1 MRPSP
6 VRESC
11 RPEVAQGSPRT
22 TASCIHTMDLPELLA
37 PERIRCRLDIQSKK
51 RALQTLAELLGQGIR
66 PDTESDTTTG
76 ADASAVDS
84 ATNGPPAEASD
95 EAAEKRRKKAAS
107 RDSTSLGDRLRGKK
121 HDEPAHDGLSDMDIL
136 DALISR
142 ERLGS
147 TGLGHGV
154 ALPHSRVATI
164 ESPLAAMITLND
176 GVDFEAS
183 DSKPVDLL
191 VGLLVPE
198 NCNDDHLKI
207 LANLARRFNEPEF
220 RDSLRAHEDGNALY
234 AELHRQATNP

>member
-1 MRPSP
+1 M
-6 VRESC
+6 
-11 RPEVAQGSPRT
+11 

-37 PERIRCRLDIQSKK
+37 PERISCRLDIQSKK
-51 RALQTLAELLGQGIR
+51 RALQTLAELLGPGVR
-66 PDTESDTTTG
+66 PEV
-76 ADASAVDS
+76 ADET
-84 ATNGPPAEASD
+84 ATDAAD
-95 EAAEKRRKKAAS
+95 EATADGATSEGLTEMPGKRRKKPAS
-107 RDSTSLGDRLRGKK
+107 RDAASLGERLRGTKN
-121 HDEPAHDGLSDMDIL
+121 DEPAADLSDMDIL

-183 DSKPVDLL
+183 DGRPVDLL

-198 NCNDDHLKI
+198 DCNDDHLKI
-207 LANLARRFNEPEF
+207 LANLARRFNEAGF
-220 RDSLRAHEDGNALY
+220 RESLRAHDDGAALY
-234 AELHRQATNP
+234 AELCDLATNP